1 MSAGLGGEHEL
12 HRYDSSTATA
22 YPIFAAISVSS
33 SGDNT
38 IVSGSPNKQI
48 RVLDYTLVCAAAV
61 VVTWKSS
68 AAGAISG
75 PMSFGANGGVATP
88 YSPAGKIQTAVGEGL
103 VLNLGGNISVGGHLS
118 YILV

>member
-1 MSAGLGGEHEL
+1 MSSFFGESRANY
-12 HRYDSSTATA
+12 RYDSSVAST
-22 YPIFAAISVSS
+22 YPIFVAISVSS

-38 IVSGSPNKQI
+38 IVSGSANKQI

-61 VVTWKSS
+61 VLTWKSS

-75 PMSFGANGGVATP
+75 PMAFGANGGVATP
-88 YSPAGKIQTAVGEGL
+88 YSPAGKIQTAVSEGL